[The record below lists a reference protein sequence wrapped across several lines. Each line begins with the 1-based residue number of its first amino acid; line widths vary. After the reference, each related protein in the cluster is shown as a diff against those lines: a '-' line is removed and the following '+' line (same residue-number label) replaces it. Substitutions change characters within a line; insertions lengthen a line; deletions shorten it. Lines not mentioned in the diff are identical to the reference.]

1 MGSQSNGPSPLR
13 LNKALSQ
20 AGVCSRRKA
29 DDLIE
34 AGRVRVNRQTVTEL
48 GTKIQPGRDRLEV
61 DGRSVSLRRD
71 PASHLYLALHKPV
84 QVVTTLSDPQGR
96 TTVADLLPPEL
107 ASRRVLPAGR
117 LDYLSEGLLIL
128 STDGGFIH
136 RLTHP
141 RHHLPKTYQVHVQGR
156 LKEEHLEAMRSSLRL
171 KDGTKLAP
179 MRVEVL
185 RRIARQELWLEMTL
199 FQGVNRQIRRICRD
213 LDLSVVRILRTRQG
227 PVALG
232 DLPPGK
238 VRPLTKK
245 EREAVYGDQAEAL

>member
-1 MGSQSNGPSPLR
+1 MRSQENGLSPLR

-29 DDLIE
+29 DDLIV

-48 GTKIQPGRDRLEV
+48 GTKIQPETDQLEV
-61 DGRSVSLRRD
+61 DGRTVSLRRD
-71 PASHLYLALHKPV
+71 PASHVYLAVHKPV

-96 TTVADLLPPEL
+96 TTVADLLPSEL

-117 LDYLSEGLLIL
+117 LDYLSEGLLIM

-141 RHHLPKTYQVHVQGR
+141 RHHLPKTYRVRVQGR
-156 LKEEHLEAMRSSLRL
+156 LEDGHLERMRSSMRL
-171 KDGTKLAP
+171 KDGTQLAP
-179 MRVEVL
+179 MQVEVL
-185 RRIARQELWLEMTL
+185 RRVSRQELWLEMTL
-199 FQGVNRQIRRICRD
+199 SQGVNRQIRRICRD
-213 LDLSVVRILRTRQG
+213 LDLSVVRIVRTRQG
-227 PVALG
+227 PVELG

-238 VRPLTKK
+238 VRHLSKK
-245 EREAVYGDQAEAL
+245 EREAVYGDENEAI